1 MRVAHLLGDS
11 FSFKE
16 KRYTRNEGCF
26 KTAKCFMSDMKKKFI
41 PQWICVQAYKHDESL
56 HRQWSPGLIVE
67 ETPDFWAVASRSS
80 LITEADGRRWLTK
93 ENAVFILFKKEWL
106 NVICMFKEEGG
117 ICYYANMASP
127 TILDGGYL
135 RYIDYDLDI
144 KLFANGNVKL
154 LDEKEYAY
162 HIEKYGYSQDL
173 HTVLVDQTKRLLVK
187 MKKGEDPFNETCV
200 KKYYDI
206 EILYL
211 WENDIINNID
221 VCEKLI
227 KEYIN
232 IAS

>member
-135 RYIDYDLDI
+135 RYIDYDLDL
-144 KLFANGNVKL
+144 KLYP
-154 LDEKEYAY
+154 D
-162 HIEKYGYSQDL
+162 
-173 HTVLVDQTKRLLVK
+173 
-187 MKKGEDPFNETCV
+187 
-200 KKYYDI
+200 
-206 EILYL
+206 
-211 WENDIINNID
+211 
-221 VCEKLI
+221 KLI
-227 KEYIN
+227 KPLDEQEFLSNAKLYGYTPDLITAVRKTFRN
-232 IAS
+232 TRKLMEERKFPFDDQKIIELYNKYERETIPFLPKTNLGR

>member
-67 ETPDFWAVASRSS
+67 ETSDFWAVASRSS

-117 ICYYANMASP
+117 ICYYVNMASP

-135 RYIDYDLDI
+135 RYIDYDLDL
-144 KLFANGNVKL
+144 KLYP
-154 LDEKEYAY
+154 D
-162 HIEKYGYSQDL
+162 
-173 HTVLVDQTKRLLVK
+173 
-187 MKKGEDPFNETCV
+187 
-200 KKYYDI
+200 
-206 EILYL
+206 
-211 WENDIINNID
+211 
-221 VCEKLI
+221 KLI
-227 KEYIN
+227 KPLDEQEFLSNAKLYGYTPDL
-232 IAS
+232 IAAVRKTFRNTRKLMEERKFPFDDQKIIELYNKYERETIPFLPKTNLGR

>member
-41 PQWICVQAYKHDESL
+41 PQWICVQAYKHDENL

-135 RYIDYDLDI
+135 RYIDYDLDL
-144 KLFANGNVKL
+144 KLYP
-154 LDEKEYAY
+154 D
-162 HIEKYGYSQDL
+162 
-173 HTVLVDQTKRLLVK
+173 
-187 MKKGEDPFNETCV
+187 
-200 KKYYDI
+200 
-206 EILYL
+206 
-211 WENDIINNID
+211 
-221 VCEKLI
+221 KLI
-227 KEYIN
+227 KPLDEQEFLSNAKLYGYTPDL
-232 IAS
+232 IAAVRKTFRNTRKLMEERKFPFDDQKIIELYNKYERETIPFLPKTNLGH